1 MGVPLREAASGPLQ
15 GNWSATRWEYRGLDH
30 ANLAVD
36 VVCDMGASVTLSFG
50 SDAYVL
56 TYDAPPP
63 ARRGSEGGAFV
74 VRGDLLELHPTLH
87 DTRRAIHWRVS
98 DDILTLRD
106 DEATYDFDDSHR
118 DARAALVAV
127 LVRV

>member
-1 MGVPLREAASGPLQ
+1 MPLLETSTDPLQ
-15 GNWSATRWEYRGLDH
+15 GNWSATRWEYRAVDH
-30 ANLAVD
+30 ANVTVD
-36 VVCDMGASVTLSFG
+36 VVCDRGGCVTLSFG

-63 ARRGSEGGAFV
+63 ARRSTEGGAFV
-74 VRGDLLELHPTLH
+74 VRGDLLELRPSAHATRHALRWRVTDDVLTLH
-87 DTRRAIHWRVS
+87 
-98 DDILTLRD
+98 D
-106 DEATYDFDDSHR
+106 DEATYDFDDAHR